1 MSTLA
6 CIVRFKSFR
15 SQLMTNLKQL
25 YTAIGNSDEDAL
37 QALDVEH
44 DGTLDLTTL
53 QGVLKDLAI
62 DVGLEKIDI
71 KVVGYIRHFA
81 NC

>member
-1 MSTLA
+1 
-6 CIVRFKSFR
+6 
-15 SQLMTNLKQL
+15 MTNLKQL